1 MSLEACT
8 RLPGALEQKFASKMC
23 QVRIAI
29 ATAISD
35 KFAGS
40 ETSAPKAR
48 ADRVRRERGDAPA
61 VVHAARGLAP
71 RARRA
76 GRRVSK
82 K

>member
-1 MSLEACT
+1 MPSEQEQLLHWFCEGSMSLEACT

-40 ETSAPKAR
+40 ETSWPC
-48 ADRVRRERGDAPA
+48 DA
-61 VVHAARGLAP
+61 VTLY
-71 RARRA
+71 
-76 GRRVSK
+76 
-82 K
+82 